1 MPVGCVF
8 VKKID
13 EGGDDQLVVGDNDC
27 SKINLTGRV
36 LSAGF
41 NATNASRNGTRH
53 AELVA
58 IDELLLRQGLD
69 PVVFRGCELYVT
81 CEVNNAL
88 CAFCFFS
95 AWSCIIDDIYKPM
108 IVGFYC

>member
-41 NATNASRNGTRH
+41 NAT
-53 AELVA
+53 